1 MRDILSSLPK
11 IFEGA
16 SGNESVS
23 EAIVFAAWKK
33 AVGEVLEQHAVPFRL
48 IKKKLIVAV
57 SSETW
62 RKQVVDLADQ
72 MVFKLNAALGS
83 SLVSFVEFRIDAKIV
98 REHRRTIEAEKIADA
113 EWTALANKEVTP
125 QLQNAAESITDESL
139 RSVFLA
145 AAGSSLA
152 RQKKF
157 RVPRSEF
164 GP

>member
-11 IFEGA
+11 IFEGLA
-16 SGNESVS
+16 GNEVAN
-23 EAIVFAAWKK
+23 EAIVFAVWKN
-33 AVGEVLEQHAVPFRL
+33 AVGEVLEQHTVPVRL

-62 RKQVVDLADQ
+62 RKQIVDLADQ
-72 MVFKLNAALGS
+72 MVFRLNAALGS

-98 REHRRTIEAEKIADA
+98 REHQEKIDAAKIADA
-113 EWTALANKEVTP
+113 EWKALVKNEVTP
-125 QLQNAAESITDESL
+125 QLANAAKAITDESL

-152 RQKKF
+152 RGRKHDQ
-157 RVPRSEF
+157 
-164 GP
+164 